1 MYNLNSPLAWLT
13 LPKQVA
19 DESRCSIA
27 VLPNFISPTA
37 AKALTNECIEQLDWQ
52 QKQIRLFGRW
62 IDQPR
67 LICGYGSR
75 AYRYSG
81 LTIEPRELPISLA
94 MMRQAVSSV
103 CGTDFNSVLGN
114 YYRNG
119 DDYMGWHQDN
129 EAALGE
135 EPTIASVSLGQ
146 RRKFVFKHKLTSAKH
161 ELWLDSGSLLVM
173 AGAIQHHWMHAL
185 PKTKVGQQ
193 LRLNFTFR
201 NIVA

>member
-13 LPKQVA
+13 LAKQVA

-27 VLPNFISPTA
+27 VLPNFIMPTA
-37 AKALTNECIEQLDWQ
+37 AKALINECIEQLDWQ

-81 LTIEPRELPISLA
+81 LTIEPRELPTSLD

-103 CGTDFNSVLGN
+103 CGAEFNSVLGN

-185 PKTKVGQQ
+185 PKTKVAQQ